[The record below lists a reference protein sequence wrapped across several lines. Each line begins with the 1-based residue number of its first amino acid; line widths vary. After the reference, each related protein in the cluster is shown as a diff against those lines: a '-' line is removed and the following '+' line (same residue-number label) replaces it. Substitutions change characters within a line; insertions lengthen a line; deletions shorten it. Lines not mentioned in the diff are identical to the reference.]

1 MKKRNDIQNE
11 TDQQLY
17 KTDKTD
23 NIITFNGQG
32 RSGKSTHAK
41 RFVKTK
47 SGSNLK
53 IYTYVLAY
61 ALRDHFKKDF
71 YEKHLQRKDVYI
83 KTSND
88 NCPKLMNVEV
98 LGLPSLPW
106 LATYFHWKVKPLLL
120 DNSIIVFDHYLG
132 DYYAEMLPDGDAEK
146 FQSFVKNSLGIP
158 HFENGIHYSLDIN
171 YCTYQ
176 EREKNRKGTEWSTVD
191 SEALFEDRRARYQEL
206 CNLGYLTC
214 IDATVSEGE
223 VFEQI
228 QASLPQYLS

>member
-1 MKKRNDIQNE
+1 MKKHNDIQSE
-11 TDQQLY
+11 TDQQLCESVNMN
-17 KTDKTD
+17 

-32 RSGKSTHAK
+32 RSGRSTHAK

-47 SGSNLK
+47 SGSNMK
-53 IYTYVLAY
+53 IYTYVLAH
-61 ALRDHFKKDF
+61 ALRDHFKEDF
-71 YEKHLQRKDVYI
+71 YEQHLQRKDVYI

-88 NCPKLMNVEV
+88 HCSKLMNVEV

-106 LATYFHWKVKPLLL
+106 LTSYFHWKVKPLLL
-120 DNSIIVFDHYLG
+120 AGSIIVFDHYLG

-158 HFENGIHYSLDIN
+158 HFENGIHFYLDIN

-176 EREKNRKGTEWSTVD
+176 ERGKNRKGTEWSTVD
-191 SEALFEDRRARYQEL
+191 SEDLFEKRRASYRAL
-206 CNLGYLTC
+206 CNLGYLTY
-214 IDATVSEGE
+214 IDATVSEDE